1 MSKSHIFSPV
11 MQDINSLYLPANTN
25 TAQTTKIVFI
35 LLEHFSMMSFTAA
48 VDTLVT
54 ANLISEQKLFDIH
67 SYALDKERVTSD
79 LSIEIAT
86 HGALSTLEIEQSSN
100 IDLLI
105 ICGGLRCSFKPNA
118 TLSKR
123 LKQAQGINISLGSIW
138 NGVIAL
144 AQAKTISHQQCAIH
158 IDNHALLQEQFP
170 EIKLSELNHCI
181 SEKLI
186 SCADANGALEMML
199 KLVEMRYS
207 SALSRAVKAILNAN
221 KTGNDGTTHLVQ
233 YNNKEQFPK
242 LLLNAIQLMNANIE
256 EPIAID
262 ELALLLATN
271 RRQLERI
278 FKQHLATSPSRHYLE
293 IRLTYARR
301 LLLQTSES
309 ITDIALA
316 TGFVSSNHFSYS
328 FKQFFRI
335 APSICR
341 KHTASGVQ

>member
-11 MQDINSLYLPANTN
+11 MQDINSLYLPTS
-25 TAQTTKIVFI
+25 TDTVERTKVVFI

-54 ANLISEQKLFDIH
+54 ANLISEQNLFEIH
-67 SYALDKERVTSD
+67 SYALDKDRATSD
-79 LSIEIAT
+79 LNIEIAT
-86 HGALSTLEIEQSSN
+86 NGALSSLEIEKFSN

-105 ICGGLRCSFKPNA
+105 ICGGLRCSFTANSQ
-118 TLSKR
+118 LNKR
-123 LKQAQGINISLGSIW
+123 LKHAQSLNITLGSIW
-138 NGVIAL
+138 NGIISL
-144 AQAKTISHQQCAIH
+144 AQAKVINHQQCAIH
-158 IDNHALLQEQFP
+158 IDNHALVQELFP
-170 EIKLSELNHCI
+170 AIKLSELNHCV
-181 SEKLI
+181 SDQLI

-199 KLVEMRYS
+199 KLVENSYS

-221 KTGNDGTTHLVQ
+221 KTGGDGTSNLVQ
-233 YNNKEQFPK
+233 YDNKEQFPK

-262 ELALLLATN
+262 ELALLLSTN

-278 FKQHLATSPSRHYLE
+278 YKQYLTTSPSRHYLE

-301 LLLQTSES
+301 LLLQTRES

-328 FKQFFRI
+328 FKQFFKL
-335 APSICR
+335 APSKCR
-341 KHTASGVQ
+341 KKAE

>member
-11 MQDINSLYLPANTN
+11 MQDINSLYLPTN
-25 TAQTTKIVFI
+25 TGSAQNTKVVFV

-54 ANLISEQKLFDIH
+54 ANLISEQNLFEIQ
-67 SYALDKERVTSD
+67 SYALDTEKVTSD
-79 LSIEIAT
+79 LNIEIAT
-86 HGALSTLEIEQSSN
+86 SGALSSLDIEQSSQ

-105 ICGGLRCSFKPNA
+105 ICGGLRCSFKANSL
-118 TLSKR
+118 LSKR
-123 LKQAQGINISLGSIW
+123 LKQAQGLNLAFGSIW

-144 AQAKTISHQQCAIH
+144 AQAKAISHQQCALH
-158 IDNHALLQEQFP
+158 IDNHALLHEQFP
-170 EIKLSELNHCI
+170 ELKLSELNHCY
-181 SEKLI
+181 SDTLI

-199 KLVEMRYS
+199 KLVENRYS

-221 KTGNDGTTHLVQ
+221 KTSNDGTAHLVQ
-233 YNNKEQFPK
+233 YDNKELFPK

-262 ELALLLATN
+262 ELALLLSTN

-278 FKQHLATSPSRHYLE
+278 FKTHLSTSPSRHYLE

-301 LLLQTSES
+301 LLLQTGDT

-328 FKQFFRI
+328 FKQFFKI
-335 APSICR
+335 APSLCR
-341 KHTASGVQ
+341 KHIQ